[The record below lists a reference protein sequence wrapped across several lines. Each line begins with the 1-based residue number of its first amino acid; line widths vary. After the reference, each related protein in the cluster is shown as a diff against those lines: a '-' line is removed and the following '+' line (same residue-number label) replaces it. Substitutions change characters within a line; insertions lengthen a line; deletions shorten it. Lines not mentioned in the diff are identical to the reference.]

1 MKSILAAVLLLL
13 AANPASPQFLLR
25 DLPNNFTGTSVIPY
39 GCLTVVP
46 TVHAAPPASVLDQ
59 ASLTVTDPA
68 GNGMLRIRAWRIGC
82 HEPNASAIA
91 INFLLESGSDSI
103 PYPRVRLVTPDFQRR
118 SAGLF
123 HFARTGFYL
132 PDGASY
138 SAMVDQGLATAVEGV
153 TLIVDTDEAA
163 ISKNAY
169 NGNLMV
175 ELDWPSSQFLELQIP
190 AYDNQRDL
198 PQFVQPVF
206 NGRYTG
212 HWIVEGLPR
221 QGMALQVAEL
231 PPDRNYVFL
240 TYYTYLDG
248 VPVWVVGNADFA
260 ISATAVEVN
269 LWTLDGGEFFSEP
282 LFSYDR
288 EDVVQQ
294 RIAIVTL
301 RPRHCNV
308 IDAEIDF
315 SPSGGGVIQR
325 RFERLVRIAGYDCD
339 QTR

>member
-1 MKSILAAVLLLL
+1 MKAILAAAVLL
-13 AANPASPQFLLR
+13 AANSINAQYLLH

-46 TVHAAPPASVLDQ
+46 TALDAPPALPFADERI
-59 ASLTVTDPA
+59 TVIDPA
-68 GNGMLRIRAWRIGC
+68 GSGVLRIRAWRIGC

-91 INFLLESGSDSI
+91 FNFLLESGSDAI
-103 PYPRVRLVTPDFQRR
+103 PYPRVRLVTPDLQRH

-132 PDGASY
+132 PEGASY
-138 SAMVDQGLATAVEGV
+138 STMIDQGLATVVEGV
-153 TLIVDTDEAA
+153 TLVVDTDEAA
-163 ISKNAY
+163 ISKVGY
-169 NGNLMV
+169 NGELV
-175 ELDWPSSQFLELQIP
+175 LELDWPSSQFLELQMP
-190 AYDNQRDL
+190 AYDEDRDL
-198 PQFVQPVF
+198 PQFVAPVF

-231 PPDRNYVFL
+231 PPDRNFLFL
-240 TYYTYLDG
+240 TLYTYLDG
-248 VPVWVVGNADFA
+248 APVWVVGNADFA
-260 ISATAVEVN
+260 IGASAVVVN
-269 LWTLDGGEFFSEP
+269 LWLLDGGEFFTTQ
-282 LFSYDR
+282 LFGYAR
-288 EDVVQQ
+288 EDVVQE
-294 RIAIVTL
+294 RLGTITL

-308 IDAEIDF
+308 IEAEIDF
-315 SPSGGGVIQR
+315 GESGMGVVSR